1 MPAPSRTPTRAALR
15 FARAAA
21 LALLALLTLA
31 AHAQPTP
38 TPTPAPAPIPAPAP
52 AVSDL
57 TIHRRAATVTLSL
70 DNGIALAV
78 RPMPASD
85 EVRCTIIIAGGEL
98 TETPATRG
106 LSRAVA
112 ATWLIPPDPTDSP
125 DADITIARNLAPEGF
140 QLTLWAKP
148 QHVREMLARAARM
161 IREPRIDPAGFAEWQ
176 AVVRTLDSRPPPPP
190 KQMGIA
196 ISELLAPRDDPR
208 SAEPT
213 PARLA
218 AITSDD
224 TLAWLTQR
232 AGADPISIS
241 IVGNIKPDQAVAA
254 VSQAFGTLAPRPR
267 IAPDTLAALR
277 TAPDP
282 PPGPL
287 LINLPL
293 DGSWP
298 GSPTYVLIAY
308 RVPAF
313 SALPALRGLLT
324 AIDPLETHLR
334 NHFAPSAAPPLAQA
348 AIPPSLSAIPVE
360 HIAVTLVPSRA
371 YFSLGLLLVQFR
383 LPPNTDPLDLP
394 RFMREAADAI
404 ESFARTGLD
413 EAATRAARE
422 SVAELTKTRLDS
434 TSYWASLL
442 PVLPLHN
449 LTPDDLAAALDD
461 YAALTPARIN
471 ADLRKYLQPE
481 QRIELIARP
490 TTP

>member
-21 LALLALLTLA
+21 LALLAVTYPT
-31 AHAQPTP
+31 HAE
-38 TPTPAPAPIPAPAP
+38 PAPAATPAP

-70 DNGIALAV
+70 ANGIALAV

-85 EVRCTIIIAGGEL
+85 EVRCTIILAGGEL

-112 ATWLIPPDPTDSP
+112 AAWLIPTASDSAAAPDSP

-140 QLTLWAKP
+140 QLSLWAKP
-148 QHVREMLARAARM
+148 QHVPEMLARAARM

-190 KQMGIA
+190 KQMGLA

-224 TLAWLTQR
+224 TLAWLTLR
-232 AGADPISIS
+232 ASADPISIS

-267 IAPDTLAALR
+267 VAPDTLAALR

-298 GSPTYVLIAY
+298 GSPNYVLIAY

-334 NHFAPSAAPPLAQA
+334 DRFATTPPPPVAQA
-348 AIPPSLSAIPVE
+348 STTPLSPIRVE
-360 HIAVTLVPSRA
+360 HIAVSLVPSRA

-383 LPPNTDPLDLP
+383 LPPDTDPLDLP
-394 RFMREAADAI
+394 RFVREATDAI

-413 EAATRAARE
+413 EAATRTARE
-422 SVAELTKTRLDS
+422 SVAALTKSRLDS

-449 LTPDDLAAALDD
+449 LTPDDLAAATDD

-471 ADLRKYLQPE
+471 ADLRKYLQPA